1 MIVPGIVL
9 AGGRSTRMGR
19 PKALLPATATDTFV
33 SRVARTLRDG
43 GVDDVVVVAG
53 IDGPLALISE
63 ALAAETSR
71 LAATLATQ
79 APVAVRRILE
89 AVHHG
94 LDMSLAE
101 AAVFEASTFGLVYG
115 TEDVREGTAAFLE
128 KRKPRF
134 TGR

>member
-1 MIVPGIVL
+1 MLLTGAPIDAEEAWRIGLVNKVVP
-9 AGGRSTRMGR
+9 
-19 PKALLPATATDTFV
+19 P
-33 SRVARTLRDG
+33 
-43 GVDDVVVVAG
+43 
-53 IDGPLALISE
+53 E